1 VVKGGNYGWRCKEG
15 TLDTSLMCGTPSTPL
30 TAPVAEYEHPTGVAV
45 TGGFVYR
52 GTAIPGLVGRY
63 VFGDYSSGFIWH
75 IGRDTPP
82 TRMLLPTDGWDSGL
96 NIASFAEDANGELF
110 MVNVRDSTLHKL
122 VPAN

>member
-1 VVKGGNYGWRCKEG
+1 
-15 TLDTSLMCGTPSTPL
+15 MP
-30 TAPVAEYEHPTGVAV
+30 PVAEYEHPTGVAV

-52 GTAIPGLVGRY
+52 GAAIPGLVGRY

-82 TRMLLPTDGWDSGL
+82 TRMLVTSDGWDSGL
-96 NIASFAEDANGELF
+96 NIASFAEDADGELF
-110 MVNVRDSTLHKL
+110 MVNVRNSTLHKL